1 MNGYFCDMTL
11 ALAIALAGVA
21 APVDYVRDVKP
32 IFAENCCRC
41 HGASQHK
48 GGLRLDTAAFALKGG
63 ETGPAFKSGKSAE
76 SLIVQ
81 AIKGT
86 HPEIPRMPYKKRAL
100 SDAQIVMIEQ
110 WIDQGAP
117 CRARRQA
124 RPRAALRLRRAA

>member
-1 MNGYFCDMTL
+1 MTVAL
-11 ALAIALAGVA
+11 ALAWVGVA

-32 IFAENCCRC
+32 IFAETCCRC

-76 SLIVQ
+76 SLLVQ

-86 HPEIPRMPYKKRAL
+86 HPEIPRIPYKKRAF
-100 SDAQIVMIEQ
+100 SDAQIVMTAL
-110 WIDQGAP
+110 WISQCAEGPAVG
-117 CRARRQA
+117 Q
-124 RPRAALRLRRAA
+124 